1 MKRTIAALVSPLIAG
16 AMTLTSAQA
25 DTEQTQIVKVVG
37 FLNTS
42 CGSWTQARANH
53 QSAYMEYWAMGFVS
67 GTNVA
72 RYGDDKLDILKG
84 VADPE
89 ALFSWIDNY
98 CYSKPRELFPV
109 AATYLIIE
117 MRGRAHQ

>member
-1 MKRTIAALVSPLIAG
+1 MGVHMKRISAALIPLLVAG

-25 DTEQTQIVKVVG
+25 VVVNAVG
-37 FLNTS
+37 FQNTS